1 MAEKKNKTEKT
12 KYLKIANFFSVAM
25 VVFLSVAFI
34 TESMLGET
42 AVDNSFAAL
51 IMLLAFIIVISIIKT
66 ARNYYKLAF
75 NVPFVLLLFYT
86 LLMMASKWS
95 SPHYFLVALSL
106 SAISCIYSSYNR
118 TIAFIITQNIL
129 IGLLILRGSPVGGPG
144 ASFEVVIVNWVI
156 CLLGGLIMLLLT
168 RSATV
173 ALSRAVE
180 HQLSFGNLL
189 ATTENYFAMIDDQNK
204 VVYASK
210 TLALLGDVEDQTLV
224 QGRPII
230 DLFPGRSLKIY
241 AGKLIKQ
248 KDNYAEDWEF
258 SLNGQKR
265 YFKAASHGLPG
276 NTGGALI
283 SLYDMTHLAERDE
296 IAAMKDSMK
305 IGLFFMDQNFVIQ
318 DHYSK
323 YLEEMLSEEGLFGK
337 LFTDIIADS
346 VTPNE
351 LGIIKDYFGMVFAR
365 SYDQEMLEDINPLNE
380 LRYVNARTGDM
391 KVFQFAFAT
400 VEKSHDEVYLLV
412 TVYDITAR
420 VELQQKL
427 AEEESKRQEEMQAVF
442 ELIQVQPDVF
452 SDFMQDMEFEFGSI
466 DKTLKNDALSAHDAL
481 VKIYQS
487 VHAIKSNAVIL
498 GLNIFGNK
506 VHNLEA
512 KIKKLR
518 EQEGEIPFV
527 EMLNLTMD
535 IEKIS
540 QEREGFK
547 EIINKLR
554 SYAGSSGSGT
564 GEKQNVKVLIE
575 SLSKTTS
582 RVAEDLQKQVQF
594 VSTDIDSEAID
605 KGPRRVMKEI
615 LMQLIRNSVVHGVET
630 PDVRKEKGKNE
641 TGTVKLSIT
650 MTEDH
655 KTINMKLSDDGGGLD
670 YKKIAEKAVQNKIIK
685 KEDAGNKDMLI
696 KAIFAPG
703 FSTAE
708 TETVHGGRGIGLNL
722 VRDRIKEI
730 NGNIKLRSEP
740 DKGTVFFVTIPVAEN
755 PPAAKAEK

>member
-1 MAEKKNKTEKT
+1 MAKEKKVEST

-25 VVFLSVAFI
+25 VIFLS
-34 TESMLGET
+34 G
-42 AVDNSFAAL
+42 SFVIEVL
-51 IMLLAFIIVISIIKT
+51 MTKTLSDISFSVLVMVLTLVIVITIIRST
-66 ARNYYKLAF
+66 RNYYKLAF
-75 NVPFVLLLFYT
+75 NVPFVLSLFYT
-86 LLMMASKWS
+86 ALMMISRWS
-95 SPHYFLVALSL
+95 TSHYFLVCLSL
-106 SAISCIYSSYNR
+106 CAISCIYSSYHR
-118 TIAFIITQNIL
+118 TIAFIVVQNIL
-129 IGLLILRGSPVGGPG
+129 IGLLILRGSPVAGQG
-144 ASFEVVIVNWVI
+144 ASTIVVLVNWVI
-156 CLLGGLIMLLLT
+156 ALLGGLILLLIT

-173 ALSRAVE
+173 ALSKAVE

-210 TLALLGDVEDQTLV
+210 TLAKLGEVEDQTFV

-230 DLFPGRSLKIY
+230 DLFPGRSLKLF
-241 AGKLIKQ
+241 AGKMLKE
-248 KDNYAEDWEF
+248 KYNYAEDWEF
-258 SLNGQKR
+258 SLHGQKR

-276 NTGGALI
+276 NTGGSLL

-296 IAAMKDSMK
+296 IAAMKDSMQ

-323 YLEEMLSEEGLFGK
+323 YLEEMLSETGLFGK

-351 LGIIKDYFGMVFAR
+351 LGVIKDYFGMVFER
-365 SYDQEMLEDINPLNE
+365 SYDQDMLDDINPLNE
-380 LRYVNARTGDM
+380 LRYVHAKSGVI
-391 KVFQFAFAT
+391 KVFQFNFAT
-400 VEKSHDEVYLLV
+400 VEKGHGEVFLLV

-427 AEEESKRQEEMQAVF
+427 AEEESKRQEEMEAVF

-452 SDFMQDMEFEFGSI
+452 SDFMQDMEYEFGTI
-466 DKTLKNDALSAHDAL
+466 DKILKNDSMSAHDVL
-481 VKIYQS
+481 VKVYQS
-487 VHAIKSNAVIL
+487 VHAIKSNSVIL

-506 VHNLEA
+506 VHALES

-518 EQEGEIPFV
+518 EQEGEVPFV

-547 EIINKLR
+547 EIISKLK
-554 SYAGSSGSGT
+554 SYAGGSSDGDNSK
-564 GEKQNVKVLIE
+564 KQGVAKVLLE
-575 SLSKTTS
+575 SLSKTTKRAS
-582 RVAEDLQKQVQF
+582 EDLEKKVQF
-594 VSTDIDSEAID
+594 VPGEIDDMAIE
-605 KGPRRVMKEI
+605 KGPRRVIKEI
-615 LMQLIRNSVVHGVET
+615 LMQLIRNSVVHGVES

-641 TGTVKLSIT
+641 TGTIKLSINV
-650 MTEDH
+650 TED
-655 KTINMKLSDDGGGLD
+655 KKNVQIKLSDDGAGLD
-670 YKKIAEKAVQNKIIK
+670 YKKIAEKAIKNKIIK
-685 KEDAGNKDMLI
+685 KEDAENKDALI
-696 KAIFAPG
+696 KAIFSPG

-708 TETVHGGRGIGLNL
+708 VEGVHGGRGIGLNL

-730 NGNIKLRSEP
+730 NGTVKLRSEP
-740 DKGTVFFVTIPVAEN
+740 NKGTVFFVVVPL
-755 PPAAKAEK
+755 AADPKAEEKA